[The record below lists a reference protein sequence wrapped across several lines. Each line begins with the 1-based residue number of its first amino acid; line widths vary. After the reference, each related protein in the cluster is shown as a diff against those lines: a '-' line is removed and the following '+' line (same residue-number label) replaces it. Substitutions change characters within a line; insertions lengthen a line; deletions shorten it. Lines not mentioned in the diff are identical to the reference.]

1 MIRLAW
7 LDSLAEDLWKLPVI
21 YTGYEILKL
30 SLRLAAGM
38 CIQCMTNLFLSIP
51 LKPGPSEPRL
61 ENQEEIEADSTTQ
74 EAKEQGFV
82 PEEEFSDVSH
92 SFVITL

>member
-1 MIRLAW
+1 MCDYTLSGW
-7 LDSLAEDLWKLPVI
+7 LQV
-21 YTGYEILKL
+21 
-30 SLRLAAGM
+30 
-38 CIQCMTNLFLSIP
+38 CVNLFLSIS

-61 ENQEEIEADSTTQ
+61 ENEEENEADSSIH

-92 SFVITL
+92 SLIIMLYNYIMQPSYHLYSNRIK

>member
-1 MIRLAW
+1 MKYLSYLSGW
-7 LDSLAEDLWKLPVI
+7 LRVCAYSVWL
-21 YTGYEILKL
+21 
-30 SLRLAAGM
+30 
-38 CIQCMTNLFLSIP
+38 TNLFLSIP

>member
-1 MIRLAW
+1 MI
-7 LDSLAEDLWKLPVI
+7 
-21 YTGYEILKL
+21 IL
-30 SLRLAAGM
+30 SQAG
-38 CIQCMTNLFLSIP
+38 CRYVCVNLFLSIS

-61 ENQEEIEADSTTQ
+61 ENEEENEADSSIH

-92 SFVITL
+92 SLIIMLYNYIMQPSYHLYSNRIK